1 MSDDLQNELFRSVGV
16 KGDILNDGSFAT
28 DVDALPDAP
37 LEEFLESKAEGVEFI
52 FSFSH
57 SAAVLDSFKRTMS
70 LWLIAL

>member
-16 KGDILNDGSFAT
+16 KGDVFDNGGIPADI
-28 DVDALPDAP
+28 DALTDPP
-37 LEEFLESKAEGVEFI
+37 MQEVLKAIAKGVEFI